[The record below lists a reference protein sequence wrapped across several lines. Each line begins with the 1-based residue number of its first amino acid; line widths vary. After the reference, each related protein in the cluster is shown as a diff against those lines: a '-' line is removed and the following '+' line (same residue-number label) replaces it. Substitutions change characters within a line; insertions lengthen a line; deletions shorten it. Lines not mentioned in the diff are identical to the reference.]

1 MIAPV
6 IDLIFDEG
14 CLNVAEARVL
24 LAAALEK
31 HGLPVE
37 WREWMRGRAETSVR
51 FGGFGSPTILVN
63 EVDVDGSHADEAL
76 VGVSCCRLYPH
87 DGELRGVPDFATI
100 AAALARTSSRAVA
113 RSTPP

>member
-1 MIAPV
+1 MIAPIV
-6 IDLIFDEG
+6 DLIFDEG
-14 CLNVAEARVL
+14 CRNVAEARVM

-51 FGGFGSPTILVN
+51 FGGFGSPTILVDG
-63 EVDVDGSHADEAL
+63 VDVEGGHADEAL

-87 DGELRGVPDFATI
+87 EGELRGVPDFATI
-100 AAALARTSSRAVA
+100 AAALARSSSGTVA
-113 RSTPP
+113 RATPP